1 MLRGLF
7 IGSITMGGA
16 ALLLASCGEV
26 DETAPSGS
34 GGASSTSASSS
45 SSGGAG
51 GMGGAGGGGS
61 FCADAGAIYYNEQIM
76 GDLATTGQQDF
87 YRFPGKK
94 GDVVAI
100 DIDAQ
105 YFGEDTEYDP
115 TYIDSVV
122 TLFNEDGVQ
131 VAQNDDPFEYS
142 TNDSRLYTILP
153 ADGEYCVRVEE
164 CWTTLAG
171 SGIACQGVKDKLFTS
186 YALYLNQFVDEPGDA
201 VTVEVEAGDDATSAT
216 PIAYEKSFSGIYE
229 TTFWGT
235 FKDKD
240 DVDVWSFTLPT
251 DLDPA
256 PPAGVRTIGR
266 FFIMPS
272 GPSGSGSTVPTGRV
286 WVADAAAPDVVLAEI
301 NADINTGLMP
311 RLELGTPY
319 LIFVTRTKNDPATYA
334 NDFYFI
340 RHRPGWGY
348 PLELE
353 VGIGMNNT
361 PAMAEEL
368 TLSEGE
374 DGVFIGGVEGDLGMA
389 AQDVDHF
396 MVTVPDGMKFATA
409 TADCRAQREG
419 SGLRKLTPSFFKLDG
434 SPFPNNDSGP
444 EIAKEDAFASIPE
457 PDSKVILKIQAESQD
472 PVVTQAFYQCVIFFE
487 P

>member
-1 MLRGLF
+1 
-7 IGSITMGGA
+7 
-16 ALLLASCGEV
+16 
-26 DETAPSGS
+26 
-34 GGASSTSASSS
+34 
-45 SSGGAG
+45 
-51 GMGGAGGGGS
+51 MGGAGGGGS
-61 FCADAGAIYYNEQIM
+61 FCADAGAIYYNELIM

-94 GDVVAI
+94 GDAVMI

-105 YFGEDTEYDP
+105 FFDKAEYDP

-122 TLFNEDGVQ
+122 TLFNADGVQ
-131 VAQNDDPFEYS
+131 VAQNDDPIEYY

-153 ADGEYCVRVEE
+153 ADGEYCLRVEE
-164 CWTTLAG
+164 CWTTLPNL
-171 SGIACQGVKDKLFTS
+171 GIACRGEKDKLFTT
-186 YALYLNQFVDEPGDA
+186 YALYINEFVDGPGDA
-201 VTVEVEAGDDATSAT
+201 VTVEVEAGDDETSAT
-216 PIAYEKSFSGIYE
+216 PIAYEKNFSGAYE

-235 FKDKD
+235 FKDQD

-286 WVADAAAPDVVLAEI
+286 WVADAAAPDVVLAEV
-301 NADINTGLMP
+301 NADSTPRFMP

-319 LIFVTRTKNDPATYA
+319 LLFVTRTPEDGATPA

-340 RHRPGWGY
+340 RHYPGWSC

-353 VGIGMNNT
+353 VGMGMNDT
-361 PAMAEEL
+361 SSAPEPLEKC
-368 TLSEGE
+368 
-374 DGVFIGGVEGDLGMA
+374 IEGDLVMD

-396 MVTVPDGMKFATA
+396 VTTVPTGMTKAGA
-409 TADCRAQREG
+409 SCVAWREG
-419 SGLRKLTPSFFKLDG
+419 SGLRGLQLSLLMPDEN
-434 SPFPNNDSGP
+434 PFPNGISEP
-444 EIAKEDAFASIPE
+444 ETETDYAYVEGVDINASP
-457 PDSKVILKIQAESQD
+457 KVVLKVEAASQD
-472 PVVTQAFYQCVIFFE
+472 PTVLQSFYRCAIFFS